1 MLENI
6 KCLGHSTIKILDKD
20 KVIYIDPYNI
30 KEDKKDADIIF
41 ITHAHYDH
49 FSEEDIIKIKNE
61 NTIIVITEDIYNKV
75 IELGF
80 LEKKII
86 KVMPKEEYKIGNIRF
101 QTIPAYNIDKKFH
114 PKENMWVGY
123 LININNIRYYFAGDT
138 DITDE
143 NKKVECDVAFLP
155 VGGTYT
161 MDYKE
166 AAELANIIRPKI
178 VVPIHYGIIVGT
190 KEDALNFKNF
200 INKDIECE
208 IRY

>member
-1 MLENI
+1 MLGNI

-30 KEDKKDADIIF
+30 KDDKKDADIIF
-41 ITHAHYDH
+41 ITHDHYDH
-49 FSEEDIIKIKNE
+49 FSEEDIIKVKNE
-61 NTIIVITEDIYNKV
+61 KTTIVITEDIYNKAV
-75 IELGF
+75 ELGF

-86 KVMPKEEYKIGNIRF
+86 KIMPKEEYKIGNIRF

-123 LININNIRYYFAGDT
+123 LININNIRYYIAGDT
-138 DITDE
+138 DITNE
-143 NKKVECDVAFLP
+143 NKKVKCDVAFLP

>member
-1 MLENI
+1 MLGNI

-30 KEDKKDADIIF
+30 KDDKKDADIIF

-123 LININNIRYYFAGDT
+123 LININSIRYYIAGDT
-138 DITDE
+138 DITNE

-166 AAELANIIRPKI
+166 AAELANIIRPQI
-178 VVPIHYGIIVGT
+178 AVPIHYGIIVGT
-190 KEDALNFKNF
+190 KEDALNFGNL
-200 INKDIECE
+200 INKDIKCE
-208 IRY
+208 IMY

>member
-1 MLENI
+1 MLGNI

-30 KEDKKDADIIF
+30 KDDKKDADIIF
-41 ITHAHYDH
+41 ITHDHYDH
-49 FSEEDIIKIKNE
+49 FSEEDIIKVKNE
-61 NTIIVITEDIYNKV
+61 KTTIVITEDIYNKAV
-75 IELGF
+75 ELGF

-86 KVMPKEEYKIGNIRF
+86 KIMPKEEYKIGNIRF

-123 LININNIRYYFAGDT
+123 LININSIRYYIAGDT
-138 DITDE
+138 DITNE

-161 MDYKE
+161 MNYKE
-166 AAELANIIRPKI
+166 AAELANIIRPQI
-178 VVPIHYGIIVGT
+178 AVPIHYGIIVGT
-190 KEDALNFKNF
+190 KEDALNFGNL
-200 INKDIECE
+200 INKDIKCE
-208 IRY
+208 IMY

>member
-1 MLENI
+1 MLGNI

-30 KEDKKDADIIF
+30 KDDKKDADIIF
-41 ITHAHYDH
+41 ITHDHYDH

-86 KVMPKEEYKIGNIRF
+86 KIMPKEEYKIGNIRF

-123 LININNIRYYFAGDT
+123 LININSIRYLFLVLIYINHFK
-138 DITDE
+138 DI
-143 NKKVECDVAFLP
+143 
-155 VGGTYT
+155 
-161 MDYKE
+161 
-166 AAELANIIRPKI
+166 
-178 VVPIHYGIIVGT
+178 
-190 KEDALNFKNF
+190 F
-200 INKDIECE
+200 INFHL
-208 IRY
+208 

>member
-1 MLENI
+1 MLGNI

-30 KEDKKDADIIF
+30 KDDKKDADIIF
-41 ITHAHYDH
+41 ITHDHYDH
-49 FSEEDIIKIKNE
+49 FSEEDIIKVKNE
-61 NTIIVITEDIYNKV
+61 KTTIVITEDIYNKAV
-75 IELGF
+75 ELGF

-86 KVMPKEEYKIGNIRF
+86 KIMPKEEYKIGNIRF
-101 QTIPAYNIDKKFH
+101 NTIPAYNIDKKFH

-161 MDYKE
+161 MNYKE

-178 VVPIHYGIIVGT
+178 AVPIHYGIIVGT
-190 KEDALNFKNF
+190 KEDALNFKNL

-208 IRY
+208 IMY

>member
-1 MLENI
+1 MLGNI

-30 KEDKKDADIIF
+30 KDDKKDADIIF
-41 ITHAHYDH
+41 ITHDHYDH

-123 LININNIRYYFAGDT
+123 LININSIRYYIAGDT
-138 DITDE
+138 DITNE
-143 NKKVECDVAFLP
+143 NKKVKCDVAFLP